1 MAGNPAGY
9 EPWCGVTVAAP
20 SHGFE
25 VAADREAGAFSSNA
39 VQRQPRP
46 KVSIRPPRRYSAA
59 MRDSTTSDDLR
70 AQGWAAH
77 AEGRYDEAA
86 ALYADAVAAD
96 PRSGP
101 AHHDLGCLQKALG
114 QLDAARE
121 SLETACLLLPEEPR
135 SRHALGG
142 VLLALGHYG
151 EGGALSD
158 ARYEIPELGLRKP
171 PFTYPEWQGEDPAGR
186 SILLF
191 PEQGLGDQ
199 IQYARFAPWLAAR
212 GADVTLL
219 CHPALQR
226 LFAQSLDVR
235 VLAAR
240 GQVEFPDPDA
250 WVMTGSVTGRSGLTP
265 ETLPNAP
272 YLRAAGE
279 RRPGVARI
287 GVATRGN
294 PAHANDAHRSLP
306 PEMAAQLL
314 ALPGAISL
322 HPEDTGARDFAD
334 TAEIVAGLDLVV
346 SVDTSVAHLAGA
358 MGKPVWILLP
368 QLMTDWRWM
377 QGRADS
383 PWYPSARLFRQPAAG
398 DWASVIEQVR
408 RELAATLR

>member
-1 MAGNPAGY
+1 
-9 EPWCGVTVAAP
+9 
-20 SHGFE
+20 
-25 VAADREAGAFSSNA
+25 
-39 VQRQPRP
+39 
-46 KVSIRPPRRYSAA
+46 
-59 MRDSTTSDDLR
+59 MRDSIKSDDLR
-70 AQGWAAH
+70 AQGWAAYS
-77 AEGRYDEAA
+77 AGRHDDAA
-86 ALYADAVAAD
+86 VLYAQAVAAD
-96 PRSGP
+96 PNSGP

-114 QLDAARE
+114 HLEAART
-121 SLETACLLLPEEPR
+121 SLEAACLLLPDEPR

-142 VLLALGHYG
+142 VLLALGHYRH
-151 EGGALSD
+151 GGALSD

-171 PFTYPEWQGEDPAGR
+171 PFSYPEWQGEDPAGR
-186 SILLF
+186 GILLF

-226 LFAQSLDVR
+226 LLAQSLGVR

-250 WVMTGSVTGRSGLTP
+250 WVMMGSVTGRGGFTP

-272 YLRAAGE
+272 YLRAAETTPPAG
-279 RRPGVARI
+279 GRI

-294 PAHANDAHRSLP
+294 PSHPNDAHRSLP
-306 PEMAAQLL
+306 ADAAAQLL
-314 ALPGAISL
+314 SLPGAISL
-322 HPEDTGARDFAD
+322 HPEDTGAADFAD
-334 TAEIVAGLDLVV
+334 TAQIVAGLDLVV

-368 QLMTDWRWM
+368 RLMADWRWM

-383 PWYPSARLFRQPAAG
+383 PWYPSARLFRQSAAG
-398 DWASVIEQVR
+398 DWASVIEDVL
-408 RELAATLR
+408 RELADAR